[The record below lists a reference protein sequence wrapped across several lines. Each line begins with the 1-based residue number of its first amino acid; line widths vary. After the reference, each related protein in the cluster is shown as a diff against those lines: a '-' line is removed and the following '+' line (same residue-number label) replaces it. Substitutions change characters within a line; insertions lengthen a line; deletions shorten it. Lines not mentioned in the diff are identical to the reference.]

1 LVWGLS
7 VFGLFRDAARIN
19 SLVPHQVSA
28 SSRVLSLQQET
39 LGQLLY
45 LLCFSYL
52 TGRPWGAGM
61 ATRSGSV
68 RAPALAPILRG
79 NAGVS
84 IF

>member
-1 LVWGLS
+1 MWGLS
-7 VFGLFRDAARIN
+7 VFGLFRDAAGID

-28 SSRVLSLQQET
+28 SSRVVSQQQET

-52 TGRPWGAGM
+52 TGPLGAGM

-68 RAPALAPILRG
+68 RASAGSNSPWQRRG
-79 NAGVS
+79 
-84 IF
+84 